1 MPRPMPALPFAN
13 GDAMPAL
20 GLGTWRL
27 PPELT
32 AATVRTA
39 LELGYRHLDA
49 AAIYGNEPQIG
60 EALRQA
66 FADGLVERE
75 QLWITG
81 KLWNDCHE
89 PHEVRPALERSLA
102 QLGLEQLDLYL
113 MHWPVAQRRGV
124 AMATTP
130 ADLLSLEQVPLA
142 STWAAMEELV
152 AAGLT
157 RHIGVSNF
165 SLAKLIDL
173 ATTAAIQPAML
184 QVERHPL
191 LQQNDLLA
199 YCQGAGIHLTAYA
212 PLGASGEQR
221 PPLLLHHPEV
231 VAIAAERQLS
241 PAQVLLAWG
250 IGCGTAVIPK
260 SVHPE
265 RLAENLAAAALH
277 LDGEAMA
284 RLAALDEGR
293 RLIEG
298 RFVCLEGGPYTL
310 ESLWGD
316 GELVPGG

>member
-1 MPRPMPALPFAN
+1 MPTLTFAH
-13 GDAMPAL
+13 GDAMAAL
-20 GLGTWRL
+20 GLGTWL
-27 PPELT
+27 LTPEQT

-39 LELGYRHLDA
+39 LELGYRHIDA
-49 AAIYGNEPQIG
+49 ASIYGNEAQVG
-60 EALRQA
+60 EALRGA
-66 FADGLVERE
+66 FADGLVRRE
-75 QLWITG
+75 ELWITS

-89 PHEVRPALERSLA
+89 PPDVRPALERSLA

-124 AMATTP
+124 PMATTP

-165 SLAKLIDL
+165 SLAKLVGL
-173 ATTAAIQPAML
+173 GATAAIQPAML

-191 LQQNDLLA
+191 LQQNELLA

-310 ESLWGD
+310 QSL
-316 GELVPGG
+316 

>member
-1 MPRPMPALPFAN
+1 MPTLTFAH
-13 GDAMPAL
+13 GDAMAAL
-20 GLGTWRL
+20 GLGTWL
-27 PPELT
+27 LTPEQT

-39 LELGYRHLDA
+39 LELGYRHIDA
-49 AAIYGNEPQIG
+49 ASIYGNEAQVG
-60 EALRQA
+60 EALRGA
-66 FADGLVERE
+66 FADGLVRRE
-75 QLWITG
+75 ELWITS

-89 PHEVRPALERSLA
+89 PPDVRPALERSLA

-165 SLAKLIDL
+165 NLAKLIDL
-173 ATTAAIQPAML
+173 GMTAAIQPAML

-191 LQQNDLLA
+191 LQQNELLA

-212 PLGASGEQR
+212 PLGASGQQR
-221 PPLLLHHPEV
+221 PPVVLHHPEV

-265 RLAENLAAAALH
+265 RLAQNLAAAALH

-298 RFVCLEGGPYTL
+298 RFVCLVGGPYTL

-316 GELVPGG
+316 GELQAGS

>member
-1 MPRPMPALPFAN
+1 MPTLTFAH
-13 GDAMPAL
+13 GDAMAAL

-27 PPELT
+27 TPEQT

-39 LELGYRHLDA
+39 LELGYRHIDA
-49 AAIYGNEPQIG
+49 AANYGNEAQVG
-60 EALRQA
+60 EALRGA
-66 FADGLVERE
+66 FADGLVRRE
-75 QLWITG
+75 ELWITS

-89 PHEVRPALERSLA
+89 PQEVRPALERSLA

-124 AMATTP
+124 AMATTS
-130 ADLLSLEQVPLA
+130 ADLFSLEQVPLA
-142 STWAAMEELV
+142 TTWAAMEELV

-165 SLAKLIDL
+165 SLVKLIDL

-191 LQQNDLLA
+191 LQQNELLA

-221 PPLLLHHPEV
+221 PPVLLHHPEV

-277 LDGEAMA
+277 LDGETMA

-316 GELVPGG
+316 GELAPGG